1 MFPSPTT
8 TATPQGTVFCRGTRP
23 GPEWYRHGMTM
34 RWVWVFAQGTLVK
47 VCLHKQRWLDTATGG
62 TCHSRPAWEEAWT
75 SFGLGGVM
83 LVLHAWLFA
92 GQGLHHVDWPWR
104 SERPS
109 RRTAQRWRA
118 RLRTQ
123 GLAWLVAIRQAAI
136 DLLSP
141 RPLDE
146 IVPMGGIPPPG
157 QGARQQNSDPTQ
169 DTHLAEGI
177 WILNEVAQQQSI
189 EIRTVLAEAK
199 ARWPGSTPTS
209 QTVLS
214 P

>member
-1 MFPSPTT
+1 
-8 TATPQGTVFCRGTRP
+8 
-23 GPEWYRHGMTM
+23 
-34 RWVWVFAQGTLVK
+34 
-47 VCLHKQRWLDTATGG
+47 
-62 TCHSRPAWEEAWT
+62 
-75 SFGLGGVM
+75 
-83 LVLHAWLFA
+83 
-92 GQGLHHVDWPWR
+92 
-104 SERPS
+104 
-109 RRTAQRWRA
+109 
-118 RLRTQ
+118 
-123 GLAWLVAIRQAAI
+123 LAWLVAIRQAAI

-157 QGARQQNSDPTQ
+157 QGARQKSSDPQQ
-169 DTHLAEGI
+169 DTHLVEGI

-209 QTVLS
+209 PIVSS